1 MILFGNGSKTLFNNR
16 IEKKGYVS
24 IKCTLIRK
32 SSMESYDSFS
42 ETREPIFSEGNVQ
55 YRDKI

>member
-1 MILFGNGSKTLFNNR
+1 MILSGNGSKTLF
-16 IEKKGYVS
+16 IIGSKKSGYVS
-24 IKCTLIRK
+24 VKCTLIHK